1 MIDCFNINILIFF
14 VIRNKN
20 ARVQLAQGYSLKIN
34 KALESDT
41 GTYTCRICNSASRQQ
56 ISESTS
62 YDHVTMDT
70 LNSNADRNNVCDERS
85 AFLKVLG
92 KKFTKLRNYF
102 KIYKNLKLKYYLIC
116 VKFNR

>member
-1 MIDCFNINILIFF
+1 MQ
-14 VIRNKN
+14 IRNKN

-41 GTYTCRICNSASRQQ
+41 GTYTCRICNSATKQQQQ
-56 ISESTS
+56 ITEATS
-62 YDHVTMDT
+62 YDHGTMDT

-92 KKFTKLRNYF
+92 KEIL
-102 KIYKNLKLKYYLIC
+102 KNFELNIS
-116 VKFNR
+116 